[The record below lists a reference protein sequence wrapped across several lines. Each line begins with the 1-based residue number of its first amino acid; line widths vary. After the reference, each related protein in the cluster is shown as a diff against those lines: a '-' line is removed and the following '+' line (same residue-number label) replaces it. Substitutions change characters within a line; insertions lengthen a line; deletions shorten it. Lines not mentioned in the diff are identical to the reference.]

1 LYFRFKIADLIFS
14 PLDLLLFE
22 MVLSVIIVNYNV
34 KHLLEK
40 CLYSVQAALKD
51 FSGEIIVVDN
61 ASTDSS
67 IKYLQPL
74 FPSVKFIANAVN
86 KGFGSGCNT
95 GFQQSSGDFILFL
108 NPDTI
113 VPPDC
118 FEKCLAFIQTKK
130 EAGAL
135 GVKMLDGSGNYLKES
150 KRNFPYI
157 SASFF
162 KMTGLASLFPH
173 SKLFAAYYAGH
184 LSENEIHEVD
194 VLAGAFMLIK
204 RNVFAE
210 VKGFDED
217 FFMYGE
223 DIDLSYRIQKAGY
236 KNYYFPETS
245 ITHYKGGSTKKRS
258 MAHIRSFYGAMSI
271 FVDKHYSGGTKGIFK
286 FVIKGG
292 IWFFAALSVIG
303 NIFRS
308 R

>member
-1 LYFRFKIADLIFS
+1 
-14 PLDLLLFE
+14 
-22 MVLSVIIVNYNV
+22 
-34 KHLLEK
+34 
-40 CLYSVQAALKD
+40 LKD
-51 FSGEIIVVDN
+51 ISGEIIVVDN
-61 ASTDSS
+61 ASTDNS
-67 IKYLQPL
+67 IEYLQPL
-74 FPSVKFIANAVN
+74 FPGVKFIANTVN
-86 KGFGSGCNT
+86 KGFGSACNT
-95 GFQQSSGDFILFL
+95 GFQQSSGENILFL
-108 NPDTI
+108 NPDTV
-113 VPPDC
+113 VPADC
-118 FEKCLAFIQTKK
+118 FDKCLGFIQSKNNT
-130 EAGAL
+130 GAL

-150 KRNFPYI
+150 KRNFPSV

-162 KMTGLASLFPH
+162 KMVGLASLYPQ

-204 RNVFAE
+204 RNVFTE

-245 ITHYKGGSTKKRS
+245 IIHYKGASTKKRS

-271 FVDKHYSGGTKGIFK
+271 FVDKHYSGGTKGVFK
-286 FVIKGG
+286 FIIKAG
-292 IWFFAALSVIG
+292 IWFFAALSVVG